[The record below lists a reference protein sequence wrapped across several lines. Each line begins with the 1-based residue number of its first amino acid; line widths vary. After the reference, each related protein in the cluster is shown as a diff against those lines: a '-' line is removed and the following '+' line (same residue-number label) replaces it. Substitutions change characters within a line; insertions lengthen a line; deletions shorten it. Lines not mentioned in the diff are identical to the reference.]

1 MMDEF
6 VNTDRSERRAGARV
20 SSPDRGAAAD
30 LWSQRADL
38 SEILAHE
45 PPGRPWFIDQIVELG
60 RGNVLNGPGGSS
72 KTRALYHFGIA
83 GVIGRLPWNWTVAST
98 GSSILVLTEDTR
110 RDLHQTLYP
119 MCRALGVTEEE
130 LEQINQH
137 LHVLPLAGEDFRLL
151 DMPDG
156 RTLDR
161 TGRYD
166 QLREMIDRLGNTVFV
181 GLDPAIALTAGNEL
195 DQNHQRMLGK
205 AVDDLAVK
213 TQATV
218 MLTSHATKGSLS
230 QDELS
235 SHSSRGGGAITDKVR
250 GEYVMRTMTA
260 KEAKAAGITDPAER
274 KRHVQLVGVKGNN
287 LPPESHVPVWLQR
300 GFGGTLHPAE
310 FTLDE
315 ANKGVTPGD
324 EKALSIL
331 VRMYQG
337 DTTEPPR
344 LAEWRSECAVQGIIS
359 SKTEDAKKKAMGRV
373 TKNLSV
379 AGLIQQGEKHGTWV
393 PTEQGKKSA
402 ETT

>member
-1 MMDEF
+1 MEEF
-6 VNTDRSERRAGARV
+6 VNTDRSERRAGAPV
-20 SSPDRGAAAD
+20 SSPDRGAATH
-30 LWSQRADL
+30 LWSLRADL
-38 SEILAHE
+38 ADILAHE

-60 RGNVLNGPGGSS
+60 RGALLNGLGGSS

-110 RDLHQTLYP
+110 RDLHETLYP
-119 MCRALGVTEEE
+119 MCRALGVTEAE

-166 QLREMIDRLGNTVFV
+166 QLREMIDGLGNTVFV
-181 GLDPAIALTAGNEL
+181 GLDPALALTAGNEL

-205 AVDDLAVK
+205 AVDDLAVN
-213 TQATV
+213 TEATV

-230 QDELS
+230 QNELS

-250 GEYVMRTMTA
+250 AEYVMRTMTA
-260 KEAKAAGITDPAER
+260 KEGKEAGITDPEER

-287 LPPESHVPVWLQR
+287 LPPESYVPAWLCR
-300 GFGGTLHPAE
+300 GDGGALHAADI
-310 FTLDE
+310 TQDK
-315 ANKGVTPGD
+315 ANEGLSSRKQQ
-324 EKALSIL
+324 ALSIL
-331 VRMYQG
+331 VRLHQG
-337 DTTEPPR
+337 DTAKSPR
-344 LAEWRSECAVQGIIS
+344 FSEWQSECFSQGVIAS
-359 SKTEDAKKKAMGRV
+359 NTEEARKRAMGRV
-373 TKNLSV
+373 RESLQN
-379 AGLIQQGEKHGTWV
+379 AGMIQPGEKSGAWV
-393 PTEQGKKSA
+393 PTEQGEKYA
-402 ETT
+402 RAT